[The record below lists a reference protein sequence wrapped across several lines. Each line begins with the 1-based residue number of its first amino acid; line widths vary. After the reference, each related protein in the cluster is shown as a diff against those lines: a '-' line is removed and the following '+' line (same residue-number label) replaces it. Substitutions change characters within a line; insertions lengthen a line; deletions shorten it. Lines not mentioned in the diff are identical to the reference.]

1 MAPVAA
7 LLAVAFTLTLAS
19 CGPVEL
25 RADANRAVYRYDPD
39 DASLPEVAAL
49 ARQSCARWG
58 KRAAF
63 SELTASDARD
73 PLADALF
80 DCLPQ
85 TAQAPPAMP

>member
-1 MAPVAA
+1 MRRVV
-7 LLAVAFTLTLAS
+7 LFLAMSSTLALAA

-25 RADANRAVYRYDPD
+25 RADANRVVYQYDPNESTLP
-39 DASLPEVAAL
+39 DAAAL
-49 ARQSCARWG
+49 AWASCAQYG

-63 SELTASDARD
+63 SELTDDGRYHDAH
-73 PLADALF
+73 F